1 LAERSALC
9 FAEGCATVASMAMQP
24 LTQAIYNQMANDTGT
39 GGLVP
44 MLASG
49 TSSIFMYAPVP
60 SASTRPFVVCA
71 NSIKDKPV
79 DTKNSSGREVTRL
92 IGCYDSSTGTYDTV
106 EAIAERVRILFHRVI
121 LTVTGYTMILA
132 EASGPI
138 IAPADDQMTDY
149 VRMVTP
155 STPVLAPFGLLVPV
169 RWILTD

>member
-1 LAERSALC
+1 
-9 FAEGCATVASMAMQP
+9 MAMQP
-24 LTQAIYNQMANDTGT
+24 LTQAIHDKMANDTGT

-44 MLASG
+44 MLESG
-49 TSSIFMYAPVP
+49 ASSIFMYAPVP
-60 SASTRPFVVCA
+60 SASRRPFVVWA
-71 NSIKDKPV
+71 HSSTAHPV

-92 IGCYDSSTGTYDTV
+92 IGCYDNSTGTYDTV
-106 EAIAERVRILFHRVI
+106 EAIAERIRYLFHRQI

-132 EASGPI
+132 EAHGPI